1 MKKAVFGFFE
11 LCVHILI
18 YAVVIFL
25 VYRAAAFA
33 YDFSYQVFGD
43 PVSQSMNT
51 ETTEVVVKEGSS
63 AADVGKTLKDAG
75 LIKYET
81 AFNIRVKLE
90 QVGDK
95 IMPGTFELSPSMTVD
110 EIIHKLIT
118 EGDII
123 QGEDEIHQR

>member
-1 MKKAVFGFFE
+1 M
-11 LCVHILI
+11 HILI

-43 PVSQSMNT
+43 PVMSKYNT